1 MCGYEWKLAKFVKKW
16 YLCRIFG
23 MRKCLQKKSNSREH
37 KLLDFYWFLRNLCRM
52 VGEDEM
58 SGEEVLL
65 SALAA
70 AQVASE
76 RIRLGVQRLVK
87 QEHRVIVVNDATVFA
102 FLKVYNFSF
111 IHSWS
116 VGKVLRMMGRCAQEG
131 ETYIWAPTQLQR
143 FSLLKFW
150 FSKAYVI
157 VDRARV
163 SVGVIL
169 IHF

>member
-1 MCGYEWKLAKFVKKW
+1 M
-16 YLCRIFG
+16 
-23 MRKCLQKKSNSREH
+23 
-37 KLLDFYWFLRNLCRM
+37 LDFYRFLRNLCRM

-102 FLKVYNFSF
+102 FLKFTIS
-111 IHSWS
+111 HS
-116 VGKVLRMMGRCAQEG
+116 
-131 ETYIWAPTQLQR
+131 
-143 FSLLKFW
+143 
-150 FSKAYVI
+150 
-157 VDRARV
+157 
-163 SVGVIL
+163 
-169 IHF
+169 